1 MQSQASRIFRDR
13 SKLDESYIPEKL
25 RVRNNEAELLIN
37 RYVNRLREG
46 SSSTDITLIYGSIG
60 KVGIGKTMLSKFVGR
75 KLEQITKKIGINF
88 KYVYINV
95 YSAPSLHQI
104 LSLVTVQLGL
114 GFSVRGS
121 AAIEALKAITDYLYR
136 KNMNLLVIL
145 DEFQS
150 LLMSPRVSDDHLY
163 LLLRVYEEI
172 PPLDGINRISFLLVS
187 QDFRVL
193 SLMRERIPQ
202 VESQVGFKLHLRPYT
217 SGELYE
223 ILEQRAEEAFHKNAW
238 DPYMLS
244 LIADSYG
251 YSEERGGD
259 GSARKA
265 ILTLRMA
272 AEKAEAEGKPRIEES
287 DIRWAISENAAAYI
301 PLSEL
306 RGLNTHKLLI
316 LLSVADLTMSRGGFI
331 TTGLLRDKYVEMCE
345 FYGESPRGNTQ
356 FHTYLKELVTS
367 GLIEARLS
375 GKGLRGRT
383 TIIRLAPEIPAD
395 KFKEALESIL
405 LDRAGPG
412 EGRNW

>member
-1 MQSQASRIFRDR
+1 MQAYNGKVFKDR

-25 RVRNNEAELLIN
+25 RVRSAEADLLIN
-37 RYVNRLREG
+37 RYINRLREG
-46 SSSTDITLIYGSIG
+46 TSSTDITLIYGSIG

-75 KLEQITKKIGINF
+75 KLEALTGKLGIGF
-88 KYVYINV
+88 KHVYINV

-104 LSLVTVQLGL
+104 LSLITTQLGL

-136 KNMNLLVIL
+136 RNLNLLVIL

-150 LLMSPRVSDDHLY
+150 LLMSPRVSEDHLY

-172 PPLDGINRISFLLVS
+172 PPFDGINRISFLLVS

-217 SGELYE
+217 SEELYE
-223 ILEQRAEEAFHKNAW
+223 ILEQRAEEAFHRNAW
-238 DPYMLS
+238 DPYMLG

-251 YSEERGGD
+251 YSEEKGGD

-272 AEKAEAEGKPRIEES
+272 AERAEAEGRARIEES
-287 DIRWAISENAAAYI
+287 DVRWALSENAAAYI

-306 RGLNTHKLLI
+306 RGLSTHKLLI
-316 LLSVADLTMSRGGFI
+316 LLSVANLTLSQGGFI
-331 TTGLLRDKYVEMCE
+331 TTGLLRDKYVEVCE
-345 FYGESPRGNTQ
+345 FYGEYPRGNTQ

-367 GLIEARLS
+367 GLLEARLS

-395 KFKEALESIL
+395 KLKEALESIL
-405 LDRAGPG
+405 LDRTGPG
-412 EGRNW
+412 RG

>member
-1 MQSQASRIFRDR
+1 
-13 SKLDESYIPEKL
+13 
-25 RVRNNEAELLIN
+25 
-37 RYVNRLREG
+37 
-46 SSSTDITLIYGSIG
+46 
-60 KVGIGKTMLSKFVGR
+60 MLSKFVGR